1 KVMGADRRKHPSP
14 PLGWSVGSLVGALGL
29 AVGSVGAVG
38 SGGRRDASPADI
50 SRAVYV
56 YGITGLLTF
65 GLVAVLALAR
75 FMA

>member
-1 KVMGADRRKHPSP
+1 
-14 PLGWSVGSLVGALGL
+14 L
-29 AVGSVGAVG
+29 AVGASG
-38 SGGRRDASPADI
+38 SGGRRDAGPADI